1 MTYPVKD
8 TLVWCEIPVTDMAAG
23 VAFYSA
29 LFDSKMEIIEEGPNP
44 MSFFPKQNENDV
56 AGHIYPGK
64 PAQNGKG
71 PTVHLHAP
79 DTLEATAGR
88 AQKAGAM
95 IIGPVID
102 LPGGRFQYAIDPFGN
117 SLGIFSKLK

>member
-8 TLVWCEIPVTDMAAG
+8 TVVWCEIPVTDLDAG

-29 LFDSKMEIIEEGPNP
+29 VFDSQMEITEMGPNP
-44 MSFFPKQNENDV
+44 SAFFPKQNEEDV

-64 PAQNGKG
+64 PAQNGEG
-71 PTVHLHAP
+71 MTAHLHAP
-79 DTLEATAGR
+79 DTLEATVGR
-88 AQKAGAM
+88 AQKAGAE

-102 LPGGRFQYAIDPFGN
+102 LPFGRFQYAIDPFGN
-117 SLGIFSKLK
+117 SLGIFSKSR